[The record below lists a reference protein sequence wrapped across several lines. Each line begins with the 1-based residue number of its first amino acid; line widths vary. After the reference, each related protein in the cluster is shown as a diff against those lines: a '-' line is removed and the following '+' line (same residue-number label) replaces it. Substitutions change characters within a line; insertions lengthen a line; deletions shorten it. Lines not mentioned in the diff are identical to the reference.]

1 MVVEV
6 ARSIATPFKD
16 RDMAS
21 GRNPIAIGIDLGTTF
36 SVICAL
42 DEQGRPRTLANAEG
56 EPTTPSAV
64 FFEGSHVVV
73 GKEAL
78 KALATDGDQVALCAK
93 RDLGQR
99 FYHRPLGGR
108 YYPPEALQAFIL
120 NKLRVDAQRQVGP
133 FRHAV
138 VTVPAY
144 FDEVRRKATM
154 DAAYLAGLELLDILN
169 EPTAAAVAFGYQEG
183 FLGLDGNEGR
193 GRTRN
198 VLVYDLGGG
207 TFDVTVM
214 AIGGRQFTALATD
227 GDVRLG
233 GHDWDERLV
242 ALAAEAFFEK
252 YGVDPRED
260 ATAHGRLWRECEDAK
275 RTLSARQKTTIAFDY
290 RGQGLRLEVTRQQ
303 LEELTADLLERTLF
317 TTQRTLEAAG
327 LTWDQIDRVLLVG
340 GSTRMPAVA
349 RKLKELSGKEP
360 DQSVSPDEAVAQ
372 GAALHAGLL
381 WERHHGRPPRFR
393 IRNVNSHSLG
403 VVAADP
409 VTKQWRSAVLIPRNT
424 PLPVTARRVFR
435 THKAAQQSILVQIVE
450 GESPVPEDCASVGRC
465 VVRKLPPDLPAQ
477 TPIEVRFHYEENGR
491 LTVQV
496 KVQGTDRTLQHELVR
511 DHALTQE
518 QLDRWREFISGLPPE
533 PRRDDELSPAQAPS
547 SKAPAAT
554 SAAGGPLPQ
563 AGAEPRAAVSRPA
576 GSKARPAPQPPS
588 TSASS
593 AAAPSRPPASSPS
606 PAKSPAKPAGKPP
619 GPAATPSPAAGK
631 KAAPPAPPPASSQ
644 DDADLASLAAE
655 ALELDEE
662 P

>member
-1 MVVEV
+1 M
-6 ARSIATPFKD
+6 SSDAT
-16 RDMAS
+16 S
-21 GRNPIAIGIDLGTTF
+21 IAIGIDLGTTF
-36 SVICAL
+36 SVICTL
-42 DEQGRPRTLANAEG
+42 DEQGRPRTLINAEG
-56 EPTTPSAV
+56 EKTTPSAV
-64 FFEGSHVVV
+64 FFEGSQVVV

-78 KALATDGDQVALCAK
+78 KALATDGEQVALCAK
-93 RDLGQR
+93 RELGQR

-154 DAAYLAGLELLDILN
+154 DAAYLAGLELLDIIN
-169 EPTAAAVAFGYQEG
+169 EPTAAAVAFGFQEG
-183 FLGLDGNEGR
+183 FLGLDAHEAR
-193 GRTRN
+193 GKTRN
-198 VLVYDLGGG
+198 ILVYDLGGG

-242 ALAAEAFFEK
+242 ALVAEAFFEK
-252 YGVDPRED
+252 HGIDPRED
-260 ATAHGRLWRECEDAK
+260 PTAHGRLWRECEDAK

-290 RGQGLRLEVTRQQ
+290 SGQGLRMEVTREQ

-327 LTWDQIDRVLLVG
+327 LTWEQIDRVLLVG

-360 DQSVSPDEAVAQ
+360 DQSVSPDEAVAH

-381 WERHHGRPPRFR
+381 WERHRGRPPRFR

-409 VTKQWRSAVLIPRNT
+409 VTKQLRSAVLIPRNT

-450 GESPVPEDCASVGRC
+450 GESPVPEDCATVGRC
-465 VVRKLPPDLPAQ
+465 VVRNLPPDLPAQ

-491 LTVQV
+491 LAIQV
-496 KVQGTDRTLQHELVR
+496 RVQGTERTLQHELVR
-511 DHALTQE
+511 EHSLTQE
-518 QLDRWREFISGLPPE
+518 QLDSWRQFISGLPPE
-533 PRRDDELSPAQAPS
+533 PRPAEQPHAAQAPPAS
-547 SKAPAAT
+547 DHSPRTEAPAPASRLAAARST
-554 SAAGGPLPQ
+554 AQPAPPSAAAQ
-563 AGAEPRAAVSRPA
+563 SKTK
-576 GSKARPAPQPPS
+576 GSAARPAPRPAGASERSPAPPPP
-588 TSASS
+588 
-593 AAAPSRPPASSPS
+593 AAPSRPAQTPSEVRKAATQSPASPAGTPLPKTSPS
-606 PAKSPAKPAGKPP
+606 PP
-619 GPAATPSPAAGK
+619 PSP
-631 KAAPPAPPPASSQ
+631 
-644 DDADLASLAAE
+644 DDQDLASLAAE

-662 P
+662 A

>member
-1 MVVEV
+1 
-6 ARSIATPFKD
+6 
-16 RDMAS
+16 MAS
-21 GRNPIAIGIDLGTTF
+21 DPTSLAIGIDLGTTF
-36 SVICAL
+36 SVICTL
-42 DEQGRPRTLANAEG
+42 DGEGHPRTLLNAEG
-56 EPTTPSAV
+56 EKTTPSAV

-78 KALATDGDQVALCAK
+78 KALATEGDQVALCAK

-108 YYPPEALQAFIL
+108 YYPPEALQALIL

-154 DAAYLAGLELLDILN
+154 DAAYLAGLELLDIIN
-169 EPTAAAVAFGYQEG
+169 EPTAAAVAFGFHEG
-183 FLGLDGNEGR
+183 FLGTDGSEGR

-242 ALAAEAFFEK
+242 ALVAEAFFEK
-252 YGVDPRED
+252 HGVDPRED
-260 ATAHGRLWRECEDAK
+260 PTAHGRLWRECEDAK

-290 RGQGLRLEVTRQQ
+290 RGQGLRMEVTRQQ

-327 LTWDQIDRVLLVG
+327 LSWEQVERVLLVG

-349 RKLKELSGKEP
+349 RKLKELSGREP

-381 WERHHGRPPRFR
+381 LERHRGRPPRFR

-409 VTKQWRSAVLIPRNT
+409 VTKQLRSAVLIPRNT

-435 THKAAQQSILVQIVE
+435 THKPAQQSILVQIVE
-450 GESPVPEDCASVGRC
+450 GESPLPEDCATVGRC
-465 VVRKLPPDLPAQ
+465 VVRKLPPGLPAQ

-491 LTVQV
+491 LAIQV
-496 KVQGTDRTLQHELVR
+496 KVQGTDQTLQHELVR
-511 DHALTQE
+511 EHSLTQE
-518 QLDRWREFISGLPPE
+518 QLDRWRQFISGLPPE
-533 PRRDDELSPAQAPS
+533 SGPEEHPHAAQTPPASRD
-547 SKAPAAT
+547 
-554 SAAGGPLPQ
+554 
-563 AGAEPRAAVSRPA
+563 AAVSTAATTASARPA
-576 GSKARPAPQPPS
+576 GRSAPQPPPQAATKPQAASPPAKPAPQP
-588 TSASS
+588 AS
-593 AAAPSRPPASSPS
+593 AAGRSAAQPPTPPPAPAQRPRDARNTAAVPPPASTR
-606 PAKSPAKPAGKPP
+606 K
-619 GPAATPSPAAGK
+619 
-631 KAAPPAPPPASSQ
+631 APPAPSPSAPSSSQ
-644 DDADLASLAAE
+644 DDQDLASLAAE

-662 P
+662 